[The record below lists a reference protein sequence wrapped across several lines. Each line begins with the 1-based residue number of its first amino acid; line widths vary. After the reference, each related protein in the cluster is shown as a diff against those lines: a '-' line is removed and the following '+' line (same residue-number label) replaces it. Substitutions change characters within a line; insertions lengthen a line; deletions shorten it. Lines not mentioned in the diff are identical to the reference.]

1 MGFSRKRTGIGG
13 RVRYA
18 AIYRDLHGRQRSAG
32 SFATRREADRAWQRA
47 EVMLGL
53 GRVGD
58 PARGRQTFEHY
69 VVETWFPNHQ
79 VEVTTRQVYWY
90 CRTPT
95 RPPSTLS
102 LGSEVALI
110 PAVVRPP
117 TGTCLP
123 GDDGQLHHFCI
134 PAGRHLI
141 VATQVRRGEAACTA
155 WIRLPFTDNA
165 PYAWLPQW
173 AGHRMVI
180 QGSPITRLLSLD
192 PPRK

>member
-18 AIYRDLHGRQRSAG
+18 AMYGGLRGRQRSAG
-32 SFATRREADRAWQRA
+32 SCATRREADRAWQRA

-79 VEVTTRQVYWY
+79 VEVTTR
-90 CRTPT
+90 
-95 RPPSTLS
+95 
-102 LGSEVALI
+102 
-110 PAVVRPP
+110 
-117 TGTCLP
+117 
-123 GDDGQLHHFCI
+123 
-134 PAGRHLI
+134 
-141 VATQVRRGEAACTA
+141 VRRGEAACTA

-180 QGSPITRLLSLD
+180 QGSPITRLFRLGNSRGHRSSGLMVRMGGHHQRVGQFYGACRFLCSRN
-192 PPRK
+192 PAGVSGTVANLCEL